1 MQASPYTLKVNIKFF
16 NLDQHFLLAC
26 QSISTHCC
34 MTQRKVEFLEL
45 KIRIFPRKLIIHQN
59 LLVCYSGAQVGSIHE
74 KTQQIS

>member
-1 MQASPYTLKVNIKFF
+1 
-16 NLDQHFLLAC
+16 
-26 QSISTHCC
+26 

-59 LLVCYSGAQVGSIHE
+59 LLAYYLGAQVGSIHE